1 MKIARISGTLR
12 TKLYSCTD
20 VDLQDGGGPVMQ
32 AELDPSPL
40 VYDCAYCD
48 TCQLGF
54 LTMLRLY
61 EMFVFL
67 VSVACL

>member
-32 AELDPSPL
+32 AELDPKCMNVHTVTPASW
-40 VYDCAYCD
+40 D
-48 TCQLGF
+48 F
-54 LTMLRLY
+54 
-61 EMFVFL
+61 
-67 VSVACL
+67 